1 MEKDKP
7 TKQREEVRKLSDI
20 ELFDELQRPTDNW
33 KEDVIRETLSRI
45 LGRLI
50 SDGIKSRNTK

>member
-1 MEKDKP
+1 MAKDKP
-7 TKQREEVRKLSDI
+7 TKQREEVRKLSDE

-50 SDGIKSRNTK
+50 SNG